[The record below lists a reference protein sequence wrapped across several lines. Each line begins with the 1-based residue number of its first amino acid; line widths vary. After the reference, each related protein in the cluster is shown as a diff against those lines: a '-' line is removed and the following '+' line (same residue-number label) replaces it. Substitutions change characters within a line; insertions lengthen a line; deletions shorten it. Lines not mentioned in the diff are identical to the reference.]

1 VQGATVA
8 LVEQVV
14 SQVLTQAPLT
24 QQADLLSILGIFS
37 EPLMDSAGFVR
48 LVGREKLMA
57 SDLIT
62 YLVGEKVA
70 ELEQDRATVYRA
82 LQDAVVDTVVLRFPN
97 TPAVLVR
104 NVQFL
109 NDLDQLV
116 ALRRAVLQ
124 APDQPAVEALLAAV
138 HTEG

>member
-1 VQGATVA
+1 
-8 LVEQVV
+8 
-14 SQVLTQAPLT
+14 
-24 QQADLLSILGIFS
+24 
-37 EPLMDSAGFVR
+37 MDSAGFVR